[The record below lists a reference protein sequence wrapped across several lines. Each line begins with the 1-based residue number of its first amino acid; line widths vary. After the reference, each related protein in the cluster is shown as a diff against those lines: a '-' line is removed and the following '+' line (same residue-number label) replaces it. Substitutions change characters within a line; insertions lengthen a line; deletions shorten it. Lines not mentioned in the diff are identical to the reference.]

1 MNALCKKIYFKLN
14 KLFYLRVMAHI
25 SRLRTLLKEANLLD
39 YQDQFLNYGADCVD
53 QLAQSTKSEFQE
65 LMILIG
71 MSEKPLHV
79 RRLVKTLMNMT
90 NMAPEYD
97 VPVQDTSGIMF
108 SGQPEFKTAVSNQ
121 LNSATKKRVKS
132 TYYGDITLPTNE
144 VFEALLPKRTEEE
157 CKKLLK
163 TNSQIYTKGELNKYQ
178 RSVNAC
184 AEQFCLRDPLL
195 LVSKK
200 LLFEIS
206 KEAVRQSNFKF
217 NRGYSVSYNAKQ
229 KHETQTRFKAA
240 NKNREDRLQKIEELE
255 RSIEKD
261 DLERKM
267 LISKVKNLKHEQ
279 KAVGIGIVKTQ
290 LDVIEENIFS
300 KRKKLKALNNSQK
313 RSERYFISK
322 IQPEADK
329 RSREIDMSVPL
340 SQISNYT
347 SVHSEKRPTSAS
359 AQGDSQS
366 DCSKC
371 LPPALP
377 KTIQHIHRPSVDSKN
392 LTDNAKSKGIIQ
404 ISNPLRRSQ
413 YHPNNSRLEIL
424 GEASFEPI
432 IAGSLDVLSYESDLD
447 DTSSNQDRFSSSMYN
462 PAASSSNLD
471 IGGLYSNTDVASGSR
486 QQSAA
491 TTEECGLLNAVFTSA
506 LLKEDIVVDSSEYI
520 SGEADVITSF
530 MDQS

>member
-1 MNALCKKIYFKLN
+1 
-14 KLFYLRVMAHI
+14 MAHI

-65 LMILIG
+65 LMTLIG

-79 RRLVKTLMNMT
+79 RRLIKALMNMT

-97 VPVQDTSGIMF
+97 VPVQDTAGIMF
-108 SGQPEFKTAVSNQ
+108 SGQPEFKTAVSDQ

-132 TYYGDITLPTNE
+132 TYYGDITLPNNDI
-144 VFEALLPKRTEEE
+144 FEALLPKRTEEE
-157 CKKLLK
+157 CKQLLK

-200 LLFEIS
+200 LLFEVS

-217 NRGYSVSYNAKQ
+217 NRGYSVSQNAKR
-229 KHETQTRFKAA
+229 KHESLTRFKAA
-240 NKNREDRLQKIEELE
+240 NKNREDRLRKIEELE
-255 RSIEKD
+255 SSIEKD

-290 LDVIEENIFS
+290 LDQIEENIFI

-322 IQPEADK
+322 IQPEADD
-329 RSREIDMSVPL
+329 RPREPDMSVPL

-347 SVHSEKRPTSAS
+347 SIQNNKRPIPAS
-359 AQGDSQS
+359 AQSDLQS

-371 LPPALP
+371 LPPAFP
-377 KTIQHIHRPSVDSKN
+377 KAVQHIHRPTVEPPV
-392 LTDNAKSKGIIQ
+392 AKSKGIIH
-404 ISNPLRRSQ
+404 ISNPLRPTQ
-413 YHPNNSRLEIL
+413 YHPNNDTVEIL
-424 GEASFEPI
+424 DEAGFEPI
-432 IAGSLDVLSYESDLD
+432 IAGSLDVLSYESDHD
-447 DTSSNQDRFSSSMYN
+447 DAPSNEDRFSSSMYH
-462 PAASSSNLD
+462 PAASSRHLD
-471 IGGLYSNTDVASGSR
+471 IGSLYSNNDVASGSR
-486 QQSAA
+486 QRSAA
-491 TTEECGLLNAVFTSA
+491 PTEECGLLNAVFTSA
-506 LLKEDIVVDSSEYI
+506 LMKEDDIVVDSSEYI